1 MNNFLRGLFLYM
13 SIRRS
18 ILKCNLTV
26 LKAAS
31 TVVLCLVLNSTLVAS
46 VRANVP
52 YGTVELASGGPYI
65 SSGKGLQKFKAALPT
80 VADRTRPTYITIY
93 NGGGGKAGFS
103 IARVI
108 LTNQL
113 LENYGN
119 SEPLGM
125 ILADRNSFQIR
136 NTVTKDVTGELG
148 QGAGLFIEAE
158 GLKGAQLSWVI
169 SAQAGPTLSELNPS
183 ETLSGRTITLH
194 GSNFSPVASDNAVT
208 FGGKKA
214 TVVSATRTTLTV
226 KPPESVDSGTAAIT
240 VSVNGVAS
248 NPINMAVRPMPVL
261 TGLYPAGGP
270 PGETL
275 TIYGRGFAR
284 PPQANIVTV
293 GPFPAQVIG
302 ATDNGGIR
310 VIIPDWGTTYQGLPV
325 SVTSDGVPSRNSLIF
340 YPNAHI
346 FIEGSAF

>member
-1 MNNFLRGLFLYM
+1 MNTFARRSFLYM
-13 SIRRS
+13 M
-18 ILKCNLTV
+18 NG
-26 LKAAS
+26 
-31 TVVLCLVLNSTLVAS
+31 LVGRLVAS
-46 VRANVP
+46 SRSASMKALWVLLLAVCASPVHANVP
-52 YGTVELASGGPYI
+52 FGTVELSSGGPYL
-65 SSGKGLQKFKAALPT
+65 SSGKTLQRFKAALPAVT
-80 VADRTRPTYITIY
+80 DRNRPTYITLF
-93 NGGGGKAGFS
+93 NGGAGRVGFS
-103 IARVI
+103 SVRVI

-113 LENYGN
+113 IESYGTA
-119 SEPLGM
+119 EPQGT

-148 QGAGLFIEAE
+148 QGSSLFIEAE
-158 GLKGAQLSWVI
+158 GPKGAQFSWI
-169 SAQAGPTLSELNPS
+169 LSAQSGPTLSELNPT
-183 ETLSGRTITLH
+183 ETLSGRNITLH
-194 GSNFSPVASDNAVT
+194 GRNFSPVAADNTVT

-226 KPPESVDSGTAAIT
+226 KPPDSVDSGSAAIT
-240 VSVNGVAS
+240 VSVNGVTS

-270 PGETL
+270 PGEIL

-284 PPQANIVTV
+284 PLQANIVTV

-310 VIIPDWGTTYQGLPV
+310 VIIPDWGTAYEGLPV
-325 SVTSDGVPSRNSLIF
+325 SVMSDGVPSRNSLIF